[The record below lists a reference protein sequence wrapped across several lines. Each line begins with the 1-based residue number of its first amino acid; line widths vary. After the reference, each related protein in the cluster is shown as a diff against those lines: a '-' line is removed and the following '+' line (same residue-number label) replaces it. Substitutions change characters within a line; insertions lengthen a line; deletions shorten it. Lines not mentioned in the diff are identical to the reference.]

1 MKKILLL
8 AAMAAAVFTAGSCQK
23 EIAYLDGDTKV
34 TFEVSTGDIATKA
47 IADGTNISV
56 LHWELYGADIR
67 TAQAPY
73 GEDTV
78 VDTDGDKTFTVE
90 LTLVADQDYNIVFWA
105 ETEDGQAHYV
115 TDDLRSVKIKS
126 YTDETANDES
136 RAAFFATYAFHPQNG
151 QSINETITLYR
162 PFSQINLGATNYDT
176 SLNLV
181 NGGKIIVESTEM
193 TVSKIADSFNTID
206 GVGETSAS
214 FNGTVTFA
222 AAATP
227 NGAADQTDKLLSVN
241 GEPYY
246 WVGMNYLIVE
256 GNSDAVTVDVTLN
269 TNMGVVSH
277 SISNVPVKE
286 NYRTN
291 ILGDFLTTGAKFN
304 IVVDERFQQPDEVVN
319 VACTAAALQNL
330 IDNAP
335 VGTTLINVANDIV
348 GDLTIAEKP
357 GTVLI
362 IDGAGHKY
370 DGTIKIHANSS
381 RNDGAVE
388 IRNFCFETSTKSEEF
403 IQALD
408 FGNAKRYSQ
417 NITVKNC
424 SFVGILGS
432 AAEKTAV
439 DIKVNATHNFNAIN
453 CTAANL
459 HSFMQAQSCDQ
470 NVTIDGLTTENCKNG
485 VSFGN
490 TAYPTLKNATIVSA
504 EYGIRADGDAS
515 RGNLVVDNSTITAK
529 QPVIVRKV
537 TTDGYAVALNAAVL
551 NTSEAYHVVFTS
563 GSDDAAYV
571 APVKSFSITGA
582 DGYSVFPL

>member
-439 DIKVNATHNFNAIN
+439 GIKVNATQNFNAIN

>member
-8 AAMAAAVFTAGSCQK
+8 AALAAAVFTAGSCQK

-78 VDTDGDKTFTVE
+78 VDTDGDKKFTVE

-126 YTDETANDES
+126 YSDETANDES

-162 PFSQINLGATNYDT
+162 PFSQINLGATNYET

-227 NGAADQTDKLLSVN
+227 NGATDQTDKLLSVN
-241 GEPYY
+241 GESYY

-319 VACTAAALQNL
+319 VAYTAAALQNL

-335 VGTTLINVANDIV
+335 AGTTLINVANDIV

-417 NITVKNC
+417 NITVRDC
-424 SFVGILGS
+424 SFVGVLGS

-439 DIKVNATHNFNAIN
+439 GIKVNATQNFNAIN
-453 CTAANL
+453 CTASNL
-459 HSFMQAQSCDQ
+459 HSFIQAQSCDQ
-470 NVTIDGLTTENCKNG
+470 NVTIDGLTAENCKNG

-490 TAYPTLKNATIVSA
+490 TAYPTLKNSTIASA

-551 NTSEAYHVVFTS
+551 NTSEAYHVVFTK

-571 APVKSFSITGA
+571 APEKAFSITGA
-582 DGYSVFPL
+582 GSYSVFPL

>member
-8 AAMAAAVFTAGSCQK
+8 AALAAAVFTAVSCQK

-319 VACTAAALQNL
+319 VAYTAAALQNL

-381 RNDGAVE
+381 RNDGEVE

-439 DIKVNATHNFNAIN
+439 GIKVNATQNFNAIN

-537 TTDGYAVALNAAVL
+537 TTDGYSVALNAAVL

>member
-8 AAMAAAVFTAGSCQK
+8 AALAAAVFTVGSCQK

-78 VDTDGDKTFTVE
+78 VDTDGDKKFTVE

-115 TDDLRSVKIKS
+115 TDDLRSVKIKD

-136 RAAFFATYAFHPQNG
+136 RAAFFATYGFHTQNG
-151 QSINETITLYR
+151 QNLNETITLYR

-277 SISNVPVKE
+277 SVGNVPVKE

-319 VACTAAALQNL
+319 VAFTAAALQNL

-335 VGTTLINVANDIV
+335 VGTTLISVANDIV
-348 GDLTIAEKP
+348 GDLTVAEKP

-408 FGNAKRYSQ
+408 FGNAMRYSQ
-417 NITVKNC
+417 NITVRNC
-424 SFVGILGS
+424 SFVGVLGS

-439 DIKVNATHNFNAIN
+439 GIKVNATQNFNAIN

-470 NVTIDGLTTENCKNG
+470 NVTIDGLTAENCKNG

-515 RGNLVVDNSTITAK
+515 RGSLVVENSTITAK

-551 NTSEAYHVVFTS
+551 NTSETYHVVFTS
-563 GSDDAAYV
+563 GSDDATYV

>member
-8 AAMAAAVFTAGSCQK
+8 AALAAAVFTVGSCQK

-34 TFEVSTGDIATKA
+34 TFEVSTGDIATKT

-78 VDTDGDKTFTVE
+78 VDTDGDKKFTVE

-136 RAAFFATYAFHPQNG
+136 RAAFFATYGFHTQNG
-151 QSINETITLYR
+151 QNLNETITLYR

-277 SISNVPVKE
+277 SVGNVPVKE

-319 VACTAAALQNL
+319 VAFTAAALQNL

-335 VGTTLINVANDIV
+335 VGTTLISVANDIV
-348 GDLTIAEKP
+348 GDLTVAEKP

-408 FGNAKRYSQ
+408 FGNAMRYSQ

-439 DIKVNATHNFNAIN
+439 GIKVNATQNFNAIN

-470 NVTIDGLTTENCKNG
+470 NVTIDGLTAENCKNG

-490 TAYPTLKNATIVSA
+490 TAYPTLKDATIVAA

-551 NTSEAYHVVFTS
+551 NTSEAYHVVFTK

-571 APVKSFSITGA
+571 APEKAFSITGA
-582 DGYSVFPL
+582 GSYSVFPL